1 MSRDEVIALLDARD
15 PLAAA
20 AGIAPPRLIAWTRGM
35 APDDGAE
42 VVRYGAGTS
51 HAEIAD
57 RLIALA
63 GQRDL
68 QAVLLVP
75 GADSTE
81 RPGSWGVED
90 LLVTAV
96 TRRVLPEG
104 VAIRNDWAAIGGPAC
119 QAGASFGATEWVIP
133 ADDDADPDHLAEA
146 IGAQAVAR

>member
-1 MSRDEVIALLDARD
+1 MTRDEIIALLDARD

-20 AGIAPPRLIAWTRGM
+20 APIGAPREIAWTRDPTVAGV
-35 APDDGAE
+35 AE
-42 VVRYGAGTS
+42 VVRYGAGTT
-51 HAEIAD
+51 HDEVAD

-63 GQRDL
+63 GLPGL
-68 QAVLLVP
+68 QAVVLVP
-75 GADSTE
+75 GDDTDE

-96 TRRVLPEG
+96 ARRALPDG

-146 IGAQAVAR
+146 IGARAVAR

>member
-1 MSRDEVIALLDARD
+1 MTRDEVIALLDARD

-20 AGIAPPRLIAWTRGM
+20 AGIAAPRTITWTRDIS
-35 APDDGAE
+35 ANADAE
-42 VVRYGAGTS
+42 VVRYGVGTTHADIAG
-51 HAEIAD
+51 

-63 GQRDL
+63 GQPGL
-68 QAVLLVP
+68 QAVLLAP
-75 GADSTE
+75 GDDSAD

-96 TRRVLPEG
+96 ARRVLPEG
-104 VAIRNDWAAIGGPAC
+104 VAIRNDWGAIGGPAC

-133 ADDDADPDHLAEA
+133 ADDDADPEHLAEA

>member
-1 MSRDEVIALLDARD
+1 MTRDEIIALLDARD

-20 AGIAPPRLIAWTRGM
+20 APIGAPREITWTRGR
-35 APDDGAE
+35 PDDVAE

-57 RLIALA
+57 RLLALS
-63 GQRDL
+63 GRDDL
-68 QAVLLVP
+68 RAVLLVP
-75 GADSTE
+75 GDDTTD

-96 TRRVLPEG
+96 ARRALPEG
-104 VAIRNDWAAIGGPAC
+104 VAIRNDWTAIGGPAC

-133 ADDDADPDHLAEA
+133 ADDDSDPDHLAEA
-146 IGAQAVAR
+146 IGARAVMR

>member
-1 MSRDEVIALLDARD
+1 MTRDEIIALLDARD

-20 AGIAPPRLIAWTRGM
+20 APIGAPREITWTRGT
-35 APDDGAE
+35 AADDAE

-57 RLIALA
+57 RLLALSD
-63 GQRDL
+63 RDDL
-68 QAVLLVP
+68 RAVLLVP
-75 GADSTE
+75 GDDTTD

-96 TRRVLPEG
+96 ARRALPEG
-104 VAIRNDWAAIGGPAC
+104 VAIRNDWPSIGGPAC

-133 ADDDADPDHLAEA
+133 ADDDSDPDHLAEA
-146 IGAQAVAR
+146 IGARAVMR